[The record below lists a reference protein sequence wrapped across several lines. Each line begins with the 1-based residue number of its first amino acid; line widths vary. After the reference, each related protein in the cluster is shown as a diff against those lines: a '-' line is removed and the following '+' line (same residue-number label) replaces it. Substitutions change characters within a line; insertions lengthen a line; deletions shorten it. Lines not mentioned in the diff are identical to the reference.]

1 MNTALLMKVKKII
14 SGTNDWTV
22 FIFVPKRFIT
32 HQNVF
37 CPEVDRFLFIH
48 PSSDGHKYA
57 KVVQGLQRLKTHRD
71 YGQANN

>member
-1 MNTALLMKVKKII
+1 MTGLFSYL
-14 SGTNDWTV
+14 SQRDL
-22 FIFVPKRFIT
+22 IT

-57 KVVQGLQRLKTHRD
+57 KVMQGLQRLKTHRD
-71 YGQANN
+71 YGHANN